1 MKWLTSRI
9 VWGSLLI
16 LGGVLFLLDNLNII
30 TFGDIFWGFVLGIG
44 GVGFLSVYVSDRR
57 HWWALIPGM
66 TLLAV
71 AIVVLLDTLLPSV
84 GDFISGAIVLG
95 GIAASFIL
103 IYLINREHWWAI
115 IPGGVLATLAAIT
128 LVDSVF
134 SGIETGGLLFL
145 GLGLTFALVAIV
157 PNPHGQMRWA
167 FIPAGILFVMGLLI
181 MAAASQFI
189 NFLWPIALIL
199 VGLYFVFITFRSRR

>member
-16 LGGVLFLLDNLNII
+16 LGGVLFLLENLNII

-71 AIVVLLDTLLPSV
+71 AIVVFLDTLLPTV
-84 GDFISGAIVLG
+84 GDTINGAIVLG

-115 IPGGVLATLAAIT
+115 IPGGVLTTLAVIT
-128 LVDSVF
+128 LFESVF
-134 SGIETGGLLFL
+134 TGVETGGLFFL
-145 GLGLTFALVAIV
+145 GLGLTFALVAIA

-189 NFLWPIALIL
+189 NLLWPIALIL
-199 VGLYFVFITFRSRR
+199 VGLYFVFITFRSRS